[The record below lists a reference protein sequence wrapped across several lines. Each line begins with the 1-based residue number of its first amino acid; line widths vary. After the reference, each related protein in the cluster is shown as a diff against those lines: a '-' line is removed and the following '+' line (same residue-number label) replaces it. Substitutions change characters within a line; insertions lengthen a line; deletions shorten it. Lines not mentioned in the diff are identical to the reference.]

1 MSFRKNLE
9 YLRKGKKLSQED
21 LADKLDVSRQSV
33 SKWESGAAY
42 PETEKILAI
51 CKIFDCTLDELMNQ
65 DMREEKLEESRK
77 YTFNDFLKSVT
88 GIVDRSIRMVTSMN
102 ARSLIKFVLE
112 IGILLLLIVL
122 MRWPFRYIFNA
133 GSNIFTQID
142 NRYFDVLR
150 AFWKFLID
158 IVYLVVAVVSF
169 VYIYKVRFLDAFE
182 GIEVKETLKKRK
194 IEEKED
200 RSTVVKSEVKEVK
213 KVEKRNVDFGIF
225 RFLGKVVLFCIKC
238 FVAFCGL
245 FVIFFF
251 LCSVAGVVVSISWMF
266 EGVVFVGVLLFLLT
280 LIAFLGMLIVV
291 LYNFIFNRKTAWKKI
306 LVVFLITLIGFGIS
320 AGVGFLEFKEFS
332 VNTEC
337 GSALTSDMEVKEF
350 EMRDNLAVQVS
361 NGPRTYIVDNSLG
374 NMIRVEVRYSKKY
387 SEVHIEERGD
397 DVLVHRVDKG
407 ISFRDIYRVFLHDL
421 KRKELRE
428 NYRDAF
434 GDCITVYGSE
444 ENLAKLKQNWE
455 ERVGVHMSGDYPCI
469 CIEDGEEFGCE
480 CELR

>member
-65 DMREEKLEESRK
+65 DMQEEKLEESRK

-88 GIVDRSIRMVTSMN
+88 GIIDRSIRMITSMN
-102 ARSLIKFVLE
+102 AKSLFKFVFE
-112 IGILLLLIVL
+112 IGVLLIL
-122 MRWPFRYIFNA
+122 IAIMRLPFQYIYDA
-133 GSNIFTQID
+133 GANIFIQID
-142 NRYFDVLR
+142 NEYFDILR

-158 IVYLVVAVVSF
+158 IVYLVVAIVGF

-182 GIEVKETLKKRK
+182 DIEVKEIFKKK
-194 IEEKED
+194 KVEEKED
-200 RSTVVKSEVKEVK
+200 QSSVVQSEVKEV

-225 RFLGKVVLFCIKC
+225 GFLGKVVLFCIKC

-251 LCSVAGVVVSISWMF
+251 LCSVAGVVVSISWLF
-266 EGVVFVGVLLFLLT
+266 EGVVFVGILLFLLT
-280 LIAFLGMLIVV
+280 LIAFLGTLVVV
-291 LYNFIFNRKTAWKKI
+291 LYNFIFNRKTAWKKV
-306 LVVFLITLIGFGIS
+306 LVVLLVTLIGFGIS

-337 GSALTSDMEVKEF
+337 GSALTLDMEVKEF

-361 NGPRTYIVDNSLG
+361 NGPRTYVVDNSLG
-374 NMIRVEVRYSKKY
+374 DMIRVEVRYSKKY
-387 SEVHIEERGD
+387 SEVHIDEREND
-397 DVLVHRVDKG
+397 ILVSRVDKG
-407 ISFRDIYRVFLHDL
+407 ISFRDIYKVFLHDL

-434 GDCITVYGSE
+434 GDCITVYASE
-444 ENLAKLKQNWE
+444 ENISKLKQNWE

>member
-65 DMREEKLEESRK
+65 DMQEEKLEESRK

-407 ISFRDIYRVFLHDL
+407 ISFRDIYKVFLHDL

-434 GDCITVYGSE
+434 GDCIMVYGSE

-455 ERVGVHMSGDYPCI
+455 GRVGVHMSGDYPCI

>member
-65 DMREEKLEESRK
+65 DMQEEKLEESRK

-194 IEEKED
+194 IEKKED

>member
-9 YLRKGKKLSQED
+9 YLRKGRKLSQED
-21 LADKLDVSRQSV
+21 LADKLGISRQSV